1 MKKFYYTQH
10 RNTNGHKRILWAT
23 IANQMDNLKEIY
35 TFSEKYNLLK
45 LSKEKI
51 ENLNGPIISMEI
63 KTVFKNLPT
72 KKSPG

>member
-1 MKKFYYTQH
+1 
-10 RNTNGHKRILWAT
+10 
-23 IANQMDNLKEIY
+23 MDNLKEIY
-35 TFSEKYNLLK
+35 KFSEKYNLLK

-72 KKSPG
+72 KKRPG

>member
-1 MKKFYYTQH
+1 
-10 RNTNGHKRILWAT
+10 
-23 IANQMDNLKEIY
+23 MDNLKEIY
-35 TFSEKYNLLK
+35 KFSEKYNLLK